1 MYRNLISFTRSGLQ
15 YVWQATW
22 DETGKRIE
30 VETPINPYLYFED
43 RNADGTYKSLFNKPL
58 TKKIFNTDW
67 ERREW
72 IQKTPNIPLYEK
84 LSVIR
89 QYLLDK
95 YFGLEDKPQFSQYP
109 FRVFNIDIET
119 EIEGEFPDQ
128 YKTQY
133 AINVISI
140 YNTLENEEV
149 VFCYKSDADKL
160 LTDKRK
166 KEIIEAVKKDY
177 DAAPTFKIYSFTDE
191 IALLETF
198 MEYWT
203 TYYPD
208 VVTGWNTRGY
218 DIPYIVNRIK
228 MMLGETTLN
237 KLSPVYNLVKNPIFE
252 KYDKKDN
259 TLTYLIQG
267 VSLIDYL
274 PLYKKFAGTSKQSF
288 KLDAIAKEELDLGK
302 FDYYDIG
309 YESMEEFQKKD
320 FTTFV
325 QYNMI
330 DTVLVRLLDKKL
342 GFINLMRNICNISL
356 CEYEA
361 IYQSIPHILGAL
373 TVQARLNGVKFLTD
387 ANKDKDSQRQQEDDD
402 YGYQGAFV
410 FPTKAGYYNNGIMS
424 FDFNSLYPNVMMTVN
439 ISPDTKVGKL
449 LNSNWKDIIKC
460 LMRGEKS
467 EESVVDLNQPI
478 KLKKTNGKIVDIT
491 TDQLKTLLTDKCTL
505 SANGVL
511 YIKPANKF
519 GIIPQ
524 FLDKMYKRR
533 VEVKGDMKKNKK
545 KVKALDEEIKKLEE
559 ELKNLK

>member
-1 MYRNLISFTRSGLQ
+1 MYRNLVTYGKGGLQ

-22 DETGKRIE
+22 DKNGKR
-30 VETPINPYLYFED
+30 VEKETTIDPYLYFED
-43 RNADGTYKSLFNKPL
+43 KNADGTYKSIFNKPL
-58 TKKIFNTDW
+58 TKKVFNSEW

-84 LSVIR
+84 LPVIR

-95 YFGLEDKPQFSQYP
+95 YYGIEDKPEFSQYP

-119 EIEGEFPDQ
+119 EISDEFPDQ
-128 YKTQY
+128 FKTQY

-149 VFCYKSDADKL
+149 VFCYKNDATKL
-160 LTDKRK
+160 MTPQRQ
-166 KEIIEAVKKDY
+166 KEIIDVVKKDY
-177 DAAPTFKIYSFTDE
+177 DATPKFVIHCYDE
-191 IALLETF
+191 ETPLLEDF
-198 MEYWT
+198 LDYWIK
-203 TYYPD
+203 YYPD
-208 VVTGWNTRGY
+208 VVTGWNTKGF
-218 DIPYIVNRIK
+218 DIPYIVNRLRVI
-228 MMLGETTLN
+228 LGETN
-237 KLSPVYNLVKNPIFE
+237 MKKLSPVWDRIKNPIYE
-252 KYDKKDN
+252 KFDKKN
-259 TLTYLIQG
+259 NMTTYMIQG

-274 PLYKKFAGTSKQSF
+274 PLYKKFAGSSKQSF

-309 YESMEEFQKKD
+309 YESMQEFQKKD

-330 DTVLVRLLDKKL
+330 DTVLVRLIDKKL
-342 GFINLMRNICNISL
+342 GFISLMRSICNISL

-361 IYQSIPHILGAL
+361 IYQSLPHILGAL
-373 TVQARLNGVKFLTD
+373 TVQSRNNGVKFLTD
-387 ANKDKDSQRQQEDDD
+387 ANKDKDRQHQEEEDD
-402 YGYQGAFV
+402 YGYEGAFV
-410 FPTKAGYYNNGIMS
+410 FPTKAGYYKNRIMS

-449 LNSNWKDIIKC
+449 LSDNWKEIISKIRAKEQ
-460 LMRGEKS
+460 L
-467 EESVVDLNQPI
+467 DLNGTVS
-478 KLKKTNGKIVDIT
+478 LKKTNGKVVEIT
-491 TDQLKTLLTDKCTL
+491 IAQLKTLVEEKCTV

-511 YIKPANKF
+511 YIKPAIKF

-533 VEVKGDMKKNKK
+533 VEVKSQMKANKK
-545 KVKALDEEIKKLEE
+545 KAKAIDEQIKKLEQK
-559 ELKNLK
+559 LKNME

>member
-43 RNADGTYKSLFNKPL
+43 KNADGTYKSLFNKPL
-58 TKKIFNTDW
+58 TQKVFNTDW

-72 IQKTPNIPLYEK
+72 IQRAPNIPLYEK

-95 YFGLEDKPQFSQYP
+95 YFGLEDKPQFSQFP
-109 FRVFNIDIET
+109 FRTFYMDIET
-119 EIEGEFPDQ
+119 EIDGEFPDQ
-128 YKTQY
+128 YKAAY
-133 AINVISI
+133 PINVISI
-140 YNTLENEEV
+140 YNSLENEVV

-166 KEIIEAVKKDY
+166 KEIIEAVKKEY
-177 DAAPTFKIYSFTDE
+177 DSSPIFRIYPFTDE
-191 IALLETF
+191 INLLEKFMDYWITF
-198 MEYWT
+198 
-203 TYYPD
+203 YPD
-208 VVTGWNTRGY
+208 IVSGWNTRGF
-218 DIPYIVNRIK
+218 DIPYIVNRVK
-228 MMLGETTLN
+228 LMLGEN
-237 KLSPVYNLVKNPIFE
+237 IAKRLSPVYNLVKNPIFE

-259 TLTYLIQG
+259 TLTYMIQG
-267 VSLIDYL
+267 ISLIDYL

-309 YESMEEFQKKD
+309 YESMQEFQKKD

-325 QYNMI
+325 QYNAI

-373 TVQARLNGVKFLTD
+373 TIQARLNGLKFLTD
-387 ANKDKDSQRQQEDDD
+387 ANKDRDSQRQQEEDD

-424 FDFNSLYPNVMMTVN
+424 FDFNSLYPNIMMTVN
-439 ISPDTKVGKL
+439 ISPDTKVGKI
-449 LNSNWKDIIKC
+449 LNTNYKEIVDYLMKDQKNPDSLI
-460 LMRGEKS
+460 
-467 EESVVDLNQPI
+467 DFNQPI
-478 KLKKTNGKIVDIT
+478 KIKKTNGKIVEIST
-491 TDQLKTLLTDKCTL
+491 QQLKNLLTQKCTL

-533 VEVKGDMKKNKK
+533 VEVKSQMKQNKK
-545 KVKALDEEIKKLEE
+545 RAKAIDEQIKQLEKQLKKL
-559 ELKNLK
+559 K

>member
-1 MYRNLISFTRSGLQ
+1 MYRNLVTYTKGGLQ

-22 DETGKRIE
+22 DQKGKRIE
-30 VETPINPYLYFED
+30 EETTIDPYLYFED
-43 RNADGTYKSLFNKPL
+43 KNADGTYKSLFNKPL
-58 TKKIFNTDW
+58 TKKVFNTDW

-72 IQKTPNIPLYEK
+72 ISKTPNIPLFEK

-95 YFGLEDKPQFSQYP
+95 YYGSEDKPEFSQYP

-119 EIEGEFPDQ
+119 EISGEFPDQ
-128 YKTQY
+128 FKTQY

-140 YNTLENEEV
+140 YNTLENEV
-149 VFCYKSDADKL
+149 VVWCYKSDATTLMTKE
-160 LTDKRK
+160 RQ

-177 DAAPTFKIYSFTDE
+177 DASPKFIINAYDDE
-191 IALLETF
+191 TPLLEDF
-198 MEYWT
+198 LQYWIGN
-203 TYYPD
+203 YPD
-208 VVTGWNTRGY
+208 VVTGWNTKGF
-218 DIPYIVNRIK
+218 DIPYIVNRLK
-228 MMLGETTLN
+228 TVLGETN
-237 KLSPVYNLVKNPIFE
+237 MKKLSPVWDKLKTPIFE
-252 KYDKKDN
+252 KFDKKN
-259 TLTYLIQG
+259 NMTTYMIQG
-267 VSLIDYL
+267 ISLIDYL

-330 DTVLVRLLDKKL
+330 DTVLVRLIDKKL

-373 TVQARLNGVKFLTD
+373 TVQARNNGVKFLTD
-387 ANKDKDSQRQQEDDD
+387 ANKDKDRQHQEEEDD

-449 LNSNWKDIIKC
+449 LNDNWKDIVKNI
-460 LMRGEKS
+460 REKK
-467 EESVVDLNQPI
+467 EVETLGKI
-478 KLKKTNGKIVDIT
+478 MLRKTNGKNIEIT
-491 TDQLKTLLTDKCTL
+491 VDQLKDLIENKCTV

-511 YIKPANKF
+511 YIKPALKF

-533 VEVKGDMKKNKK
+533 VEVKGEMKQNKK
-545 KVKALDEEIKKLEE
+545 KAKAIDEEIKKLEA
-559 ELKNLK
+559 ELKKMK

>member
-1 MYRNLISFTRSGLQ
+1 MYRNLVTYTKGGLQ

-22 DETGKRIE
+22 DQKGKRIE
-30 VETPINPYLYFED
+30 EETTIDPYLYFED
-43 RNADGTYKSLFNKPL
+43 KNADGTYKSLFNKPL
-58 TKKIFNTDW
+58 TKKVFNTDW

-72 IQKTPNIPLYEK
+72 ISKTPNIPLFEK

-95 YFGLEDKPQFSQYP
+95 YYGSEDKPEFSQYP

-119 EIEGEFPDQ
+119 EISGEFPDQ
-128 YKTQY
+128 FKTQY

-140 YNTLENEEV
+140 YNTLENEV
-149 VFCYKSDADKL
+149 VVWCYKSDATTLMTKE
-160 LTDKRK
+160 RQ

-177 DAAPTFKIYSFTDE
+177 DASPKFIINAYDDE
-191 IALLETF
+191 TPLLEDF
-198 MEYWT
+198 LQYWIGN
-203 TYYPD
+203 YPD
-208 VVTGWNTRGY
+208 VVTGWNTKGF
-218 DIPYIVNRIK
+218 DIPYIVNRLK
-228 MMLGETTLN
+228 TVLGETN
-237 KLSPVYNLVKNPIFE
+237 MKKLSPVWDKLKTPIFE
-252 KYDKKDN
+252 KFDKKN
-259 TLTYLIQG
+259 NMTTYMIQG
-267 VSLIDYL
+267 ISLIDYL

-330 DTVLVRLLDKKL
+330 DTVLVRLIDKKL

-373 TVQARLNGVKFLTD
+373 TVQARNNGVKFLTD
-387 ANKDKDSQRQQEDDD
+387 ANKDKDRQHQEEEDD

-449 LNSNWKDIIKC
+449 LNDNWKDIVNKIRDK
-460 LMRGEKS
+460 
-467 EESVVDLNQPI
+467 EELDLNETI
-478 KLKKTNGKIVDIT
+478 KLKKTNGKIIDVTIA
-491 TDQLKTLLTDKCTL
+491 QLKTLIEEKCTV

-511 YIKPANKF
+511 YIKPALKF

-533 VEVKGDMKKNKK
+533 VEVKGEMKQNKK
-545 KVKALDEEIKKLEE
+545 RAKAIDEEIKQLEE
-559 ELKNLK
+559 QLKNMK

>member
-1 MYRNLISFTRSGLQ
+1 MYRNLVTYGKSGLQ

-22 DETGKRIE
+22 DKNGKR
-30 VETPINPYLYFED
+30 VEKETTIDPYLYFED
-43 RNADGTYKSLFNKPL
+43 KNADGTYKSIFNKPL
-58 TKKIFNTDW
+58 TKKVFNSEW

-84 LSVIR
+84 LPVIR

-95 YFGLEDKPQFSQYP
+95 YYGIEDKPQFSQYP

-119 EIEGEFPDQ
+119 EISGEFPDQ
-128 YKTQY
+128 FKTQY

-149 VFCYKSDADKL
+149 VFCYKNDATKL
-160 LTDKRK
+160 MTPQRQ
-166 KEIIEAVKKDY
+166 KEIIDVVKKDY
-177 DAAPTFKIYSFTDE
+177 DATPKFVIHVYGEETP
-191 IALLETF
+191 LLEDF
-198 MEYWT
+198 LDYWIK
-203 TYYPD
+203 YYPD
-208 VVTGWNTRGY
+208 VVTGWNTKGF
-218 DIPYIVNRIK
+218 DIPYIVNRLRVV
-228 MMLGETTLN
+228 LGETN
-237 KLSPVYNLVKNPIFE
+237 MKKLSPVWDRIKNPIYE
-252 KYDKKDN
+252 KFDKKN
-259 TLTYLIQG
+259 NMTTYMIQG

-274 PLYKKFAGTSKQSF
+274 PLYKKFAGSSKQSF

-330 DTVLVRLLDKKL
+330 DTILVRLIDKKL
-342 GFINLMRNICNISL
+342 GFISLMRSICNISL

-361 IYQSIPHILGAL
+361 IYQSLPHILGAL
-373 TVQARLNGVKFLTD
+373 TIQSRNNGVKFLTD
-387 ANKDKDSQRQQEDDD
+387 ANKDKDRQHQEEEDD
-402 YGYQGAFV
+402 YGYEGAFV
-410 FPTKAGYYNNGIMS
+410 FPTKAGYYKNGIMS

-449 LNSNWKDIIKC
+449 LSDNWKEIIAKIRAKEQ
-460 LMRGEKS
+460 L
-467 EESVVDLNQPI
+467 DLNGTVS
-478 KLKKTNGKIVDIT
+478 LKKTNGKIVDIT
-491 TDQLKTLLTDKCTL
+491 IAQLKTLVEEKCTC

-511 YIKPANKF
+511 YIKPAIKF

-533 VEVKGDMKKNKK
+533 VEVKGQMKANKK
-545 KVKALDEEIKKLEE
+545 KAKAIDEQIKKLEQQ
-559 ELKNLK
+559 LKNME

>member
-1 MYRNLISFTRSGLQ
+1 M
-15 YVWQATW
+15 
-22 DETGKRIE
+22 
-30 VETPINPYLYFED
+30 
-43 RNADGTYKSLFNKPL
+43 FNKPL
-58 TKKIFNTDW
+58 TKKVFNTDW
-67 ERREW
+67 ERKEW
-72 IQKTPNIPLYEK
+72 IQKTPNIPLFEK

-95 YFGLEDKPQFSQYP
+95 YYGSEDKPEFSQYP

-119 EIEGEFPDQ
+119 EISGEFPDQ
-128 YKTQY
+128 FKTQY

-140 YNTLENEEV
+140 YNTLENEV
-149 VFCYKSDADKL
+149 VVWCYKDDATTL
-160 LTDKRK
+160 MTPQRQ
-166 KEIIEAVKKDY
+166 KEIIDVVKKDY
-177 DAAPTFKIYSFTDE
+177 DATPKFIINAYDDE
-191 IALLETF
+191 TPLLEDF
-198 MEYWT
+198 LEYWT
-203 TYYPD
+203 THYPD
-208 VVTGWNTRGY
+208 IVTGWNTKGF
-218 DIPYIVNRIK
+218 DIPYIVNRLK
-228 MMLGETTLN
+228 TVLGETN
-237 KLSPVYNLVKNPIFE
+237 MKKLSPVWDKLKAPIFE
-252 KYDKKDN
+252 KFDKKN
-259 TLTYLIQG
+259 NMTTYMIQG
-267 VSLIDYL
+267 ISLIDYL

-330 DTVLVRLLDKKL
+330 DTVLVRLIDKKL

-373 TVQARLNGVKFLTD
+373 TVQARNNGVKFLTD
-387 ANKDKDSQRQQEDDD
+387 ANKGRDEQRQQEEDD

-449 LNSNWKDIIKC
+449 LNDNWKDIVNKIRDK
-460 LMRGEKS
+460 
-467 EESVVDLNQPI
+467 EELDLNETI
-478 KLKKTNGKIVDIT
+478 KLKKTNGKIIDVTIA
-491 TDQLKTLLTDKCTL
+491 QLKTLIEEKCTV

-511 YIKPANKF
+511 YIKPALKF

-533 VEVKGDMKKNKK
+533 VEVKGEMKQNKK
-545 KVKALDEEIKKLEE
+545 RAKAIDEEIKQLEE
-559 ELKNLK
+559 QLKNMK

>member
-1 MYRNLISFTRSGLQ
+1 MYRNLVTYAKGGLQ
-15 YVWQATW
+15 YIWQATW
-22 DETGKRIE
+22 DQNGKR
-30 VETPINPYLYFED
+30 VEEETTIDPYLYFED
-43 RNADGTYKSLFNKPL
+43 KNADGTYKSIFNKPL
-58 TKKIFNTDW
+58 TKKVFNTDW

-72 IQKTPNIPLYEK
+72 IQRCPNIPLYEK

-95 YFGLEDKPQFSQYP
+95 YYGIEDKPEFSQYP

-119 EIEGEFPDQ
+119 EISGEFPDQ
-128 YKTQY
+128 YKAQY
-133 AINVISI
+133 PINVISI
-140 YNTLENEEV
+140 YNTLENEV
-149 VFCYKSDADKL
+149 VVWCYKSDATSLMTKDKQ
-160 LTDKRK
+160 

-177 DAAPTFKIYSFTDE
+177 DASPKFIIHSYDNE
-191 IALLETF
+191 ITLLEDF
-198 MEYWT
+198 LDYWT
-203 TYYPD
+203 TNYPD
-208 VVTGWNTRGY
+208 IVTGWNTKGF
-218 DIPYIVNRIK
+218 DIPYIVNRLK
-228 MMLGETTLN
+228 VTLGEN
-237 KLSPVYNLVKNPIFE
+237 NMFKLSPVWDKLKAPIFE
-252 KYDKKDN
+252 KFDKKN
-259 TLTYLIQG
+259 NMVTYMIQG
-267 VSLIDYL
+267 ISLIDYL
-274 PLYKKFAGTSKQSF
+274 PLYKKFAGSSKQSF

-309 YESMEEFQKKD
+309 YESMQEFQKKD
-320 FTTFV
+320 FVTFV

-330 DTVLVRLLDKKL
+330 DTVLVRLIDKKL

-373 TVQARLNGVKFLTD
+373 TIQARINNVKFLTD
-387 ANKDKDSQRQQEDDD
+387 ANKGKEEQRQQEDDD

-449 LNSNWKDIIKC
+449 LSDEWKEIVAKIRNK
-460 LMRGEKS
+460 
-467 EESVVDLNQPI
+467 EELDLNNTV
-478 KLKKTNGKIVDIT
+478 KLKKTNGKIIDIT
-491 TDQLKTLLTDKCTL
+491 IAQLKTLLEEKCTV

-533 VEVKGDMKKNKK
+533 VEVKGEMKANKK
-545 KVKALDEEIKKLEE
+545 RAKAIDEEIKQLEE
-559 ELKNLK
+559 QLKNI

>member
-1 MYRNLISFTRSGLQ
+1 MYRNLVTYTKGGLQ

-22 DETGKRIE
+22 DQKGKRIE
-30 VETPINPYLYFED
+30 EETTIDPYLYFED
-43 RNADGTYKSLFNKPL
+43 KNADGTYKSLFNKPL
-58 TKKIFNTDW
+58 TKKVFNTDW

-72 IQKTPNIPLYEK
+72 ISKTPNIPLFEK

-95 YFGLEDKPQFSQYP
+95 YYGSEDKPEFSQYP

-119 EIEGEFPDQ
+119 EISGEFPDQ
-128 YKTQY
+128 FKTQY

-140 YNTLENEEV
+140 YNTLENEV
-149 VFCYKSDADKL
+149 VVWCYKSDATTLMTKE
-160 LTDKRK
+160 RQ

-177 DAAPTFKIYSFTDE
+177 DASPKFIINAYDDE
-191 IALLETF
+191 TPLLEDF
-198 MEYWT
+198 LQYWIGN
-203 TYYPD
+203 YPD
-208 VVTGWNTRGY
+208 VVTGWNTKGF
-218 DIPYIVNRIK
+218 DIPYIVNRLK
-228 MMLGETTLN
+228 TVLGETN
-237 KLSPVYNLVKNPIFE
+237 MKKLSPVWDKLKTPIFE
-252 KYDKKDN
+252 KFDKKN
-259 TLTYLIQG
+259 NMTTYMIQG
-267 VSLIDYL
+267 ISLIDYL

-330 DTVLVRLLDKKL
+330 DTVLVRLIDKKL

-373 TVQARLNGVKFLTD
+373 TVQARNNGVKFLTD
-387 ANKDKDSQRQQEDDD
+387 ANKGRDEQRQQEEDD

-449 LNSNWKDIIKC
+449 LNDNWKDIVKNI
-460 LMRGEKS
+460 REKK
-467 EESVVDLNQPI
+467 EVETLGKI
-478 KLKKTNGKIVDIT
+478 MLRKTNGKNIEIT
-491 TDQLKTLLTDKCTL
+491 VDQLKDLIENKCTV

-511 YIKPANKF
+511 YIKPALKF

-533 VEVKGDMKKNKK
+533 VEVKGEMKQNKK
-545 KVKALDEEIKKLEE
+545 KAKAIDEEIKKLEA
-559 ELKNLK
+559 ELKKMK